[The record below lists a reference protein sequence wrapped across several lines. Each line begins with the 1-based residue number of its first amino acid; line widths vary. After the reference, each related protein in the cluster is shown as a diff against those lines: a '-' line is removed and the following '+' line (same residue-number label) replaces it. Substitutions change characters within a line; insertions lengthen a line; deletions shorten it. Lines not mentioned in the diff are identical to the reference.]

1 MYDFNKS
8 KKLKF
13 EEMKMAVK
21 QLMQKICFL
30 ALALA
35 VVSAFGINSF
45 SAASRTLSAA
55 ALEAISADYSQGLI
69 SLDAKVLLEVMAI
82 RSPNNLPAKYQTDR
96 QLFPGELRSATM
108 KLVEISIIWN
118 ELKAETQQALSDAL
132 ARPSASF
139 SYVSPL
145 GIFKLHYDTNGT
157 NAVSSEDLDIDGIP
171 DYVEKCAA
179 YCDSSY
185 SKHSLL
191 GYLLPPSD
199 DTLGGDSRYDIYFE
213 NSSFY
218 GYTVPEGAGSEA
230 WNDRFS
236 YIVLNSD
243 FVGFPLNSDPE
254 GQIAG
259 AAKATAAHEY
269 HHAVQF
275 AYDISEPA
283 WFMEFDATYMEDIVF
298 DLTDD
303 NYNYLGTFMTSPEIS
318 LMENSSHFYSCFIW
332 GLYLAQK
339 FDTSLMTA
347 IWEGARFDG
356 IFNTLSDTLLSRYGW
371 TQDSAFADFVTWNYV
386 TAIRN
391 DNLHHEEGGEYPL
404 IDIGNTHSFYPVPTQ
419 STLNHPAGFGS
430 DYVQFFPNGNV
441 GKLTIEFDGSNSRDW
456 AAYIVKSISVNEHV
470 FEKLQVDAVTQFA
483 NTIVYDFEDYYSVA
497 LIGIN
502 ISEFSQGAIFNY
514 SADVSIQREVLTSLV
529 TPDTVIYSG
538 DDKPYLFQ
546 VFNPTNFDDLYQIS
560 YWDDSGW
567 IAADSIVRAIGLN
580 SDTIFSVNVHPP
592 QGTPL
597 SNTSN
602 LHFNAQSIND
612 TTVSNEETLEV
623 TTVLYKGDAN
633 FDGTISIL
641 DLTYLVD
648 FIFRGGAEPIP
659 IMEAGDFNC
668 DISTNILDLT
678 KTVDYIFRGGSLPPC
693 NPY

>member
-1 MYDFNKS
+1 M
-8 KKLKF
+8 KL
-13 EEMKMAVK
+13 AVK
-21 QLMQKICFL
+21 QLIQKIFFPALVL
-30 ALALA
+30 AA
-35 VVSAFGINSF
+35 VSAIGINSF
-45 SAASRTLSAA
+45 SAASRTQSVA
-55 ALEAISADYSQGLI
+55 ALEAISADYSKGLI
-69 SLDAKVLLEVMAI
+69 SLDDKVLLEVMAI
-82 RSPNNLPAKYQTDR
+82 RSPNNLPSKYQIER
-96 QLFPGELRSATM
+96 QVFSGELRGATM
-108 KLVEISIIWN
+108 KLVEIKIIWS
-118 ELKAETQQALSDAL
+118 ELKPETQQALSDAL
-132 ARPSASF
+132 ARPSAPF

-145 GIFKLHYDTNGT
+145 GIFKLHYDTSGT
-157 NAVSSEDLDIDGIP
+157 NAVSSEDLDTDGIP

-191 GYLLPPSD
+191 GYLLAPSD

-213 NSSFY
+213 NSGFY

-236 YIVLNSD
+236 YIVINND

-254 GQIAG
+254 GQVAG

-275 AYDISEPA
+275 AYDISEPT
-283 WFMEFDATYMEDIVF
+283 WFMELDATYMEDIIF

-303 NYNYLGTFMTSPEIS
+303 NYNYLDTFMTSPEIS
-318 LMENSSHFYSCFIW
+318 LMKNSSHYYSCFIW

-371 TQDSAFADFVTWNYV
+371 SQDSAFADFVTWNYV
-386 TAIRN
+386 TAVRN

-404 IDIGNTHSFYPVPTQ
+404 IDIGNTHSLYPVATQ
-419 STLNHPAGFGS
+419 STLNNPEGYGS

-441 GKLTIEFDGSNSRDW
+441 GKLTIEFDGNNSRDW
-456 AAYIVKSISVNEHV
+456 AAYIVKSTSVNNHV
-470 FEKLQVDAVTQFA
+470 FEKLQVDAVKQSA
-483 NTIVYDFEDYYSVA
+483 STIVFDFENYHSVA

-502 ISEFSQGAIFNY
+502 ISEFSPGSTFKY
-514 SADVSIQREVLTSLV
+514 SAHISIQRDVLTSLV

-538 DDKPYLFQ
+538 DNKPYLFQ
-546 VFNPTNFDDLYQIS
+546 VFNPTAFDDLYQIS

-567 IAADSIVRAIGLN
+567 IATDSIVRAIGLN

-602 LHFNAQSIND
+602 LHFKAKSIND
-612 TTVSNEETLEV
+612 TTVSNEVTLEV
-623 TTVLYKGDAN
+623 MTVLYKGDSN
-633 FDGTISIL
+633 FDGSISIL

-648 FIFRGGAEPIP
+648 FIFRGGEEPIP
-659 IMEAGDFNC
+659 IKEAGDFNC

-678 KTVDYIFRGGSLPPC
+678 SIVDYIFRGGSLPLC